1 MLGWDRSQFIT
12 RSRDTTP
19 DGFDAPFDALV
30 LRRLQREPVAMIVG
44 HREFWNLDFEVT
56 RDVLVPRPE
65 TELILEIATEL
76 AAEGLVWRRIIDV
89 GTGSGC
95 LAIALATE
103 FPKARVVATD
113 VSAAA
118 LAVARRNAERHGVA
132 ERLTFVE
139 GSLLEGVRDTAELIV
154 SNPPYLA
161 DSDMATLQ
169 PEVARYEPREALLA
183 GADGLSVIRR
193 LFETAASRLAAGGRL
208 VVEFGFGQ
216 DTRVAELASA
226 NGWRVLD
233 IRRDLQQIP
242 RTIVLG
248 R

>member
-1 MLGWDRSQFIT
+1 
-12 RSRDTTP
+12 
-19 DGFDAPFDALV
+19 
-30 LRRLQREPVAMIVG
+30 MIVG

-65 TELILEIATEL
+65 TELIVEIATEL

-95 LAIALATE
+95 LAVALAAE
-103 FPKARVVATD
+103 FPKAHVVATD

-118 LAVARRNAERHGVA
+118 LAVARRNAERHQVA
-132 ERLTFVE
+132 GRITFVE
-139 GSLLEGVRDTAELIV
+139 CSLLEGVTGTADLIV

-161 DSDMATLQ
+161 ETDVPALQ
-169 PEVARYEPREALLA
+169 PEVSLYEPRQALAA
-183 GADGLSVIRR
+183 GPDGLSAIRAI
-193 LFETAASRLAAGGRL
+193 LESAAPRLAAGGRL

-216 DTRVAELASA
+216 DAQVAALAA
-226 NGWRVLD
+226 ARGWALRD

>member
-12 RSRDTTP
+12 RGRDTPP
-19 DGFDAPFDALV
+19 DGFDRDFAELV
-30 LRRLQREPVAMIVG
+30 ARRVQREPVAMIVG
-44 HREFWNLDFEVT
+44 HREFWNLEFEVT

-65 TELILEIATEL
+65 TELIIEIATEL

-95 LAIALATE
+95 LAISLATE
-103 FPKARVVATD
+103 FPKAHVVATD

-118 LAVARRNAERHGVA
+118 LALARRNAERHGVA
-132 ERLTFVE
+132 GRLTFIQ
-139 GSLLEGVRDTAELIV
+139 SNLLDDVRETAELIV

-161 DSDMATLQ
+161 DSDVAKLQ
-169 PEVARYEPREALLA
+169 PEVARYEPREALVA
-183 GADGLSVIRR
+183 GPDGLSVIRR
-193 LFETAASRLAAGGRL
+193 LFETVPARLAVGGRL

-216 DTRVAELASA
+216 AARVAELASA
-226 NGWRVLD
+226 HGWRVLD